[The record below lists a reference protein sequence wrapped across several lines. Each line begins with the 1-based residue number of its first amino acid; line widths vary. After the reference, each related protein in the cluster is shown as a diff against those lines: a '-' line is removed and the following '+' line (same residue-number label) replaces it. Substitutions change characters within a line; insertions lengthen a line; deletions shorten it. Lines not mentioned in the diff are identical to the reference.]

1 MPSETFTFKDL
12 SSKQLEKLKDNYI
25 TSKINAMSVDDLKD
39 FVCTII
45 TDQVKGT
52 VGNQE
57 EREAW
62 KEMKDFFNEEFEDKI
77 KDVIKTKGLEG
88 ENLTDEEQ
96 EMEKRL
102 NLLEKR
108 KEEKKDISS
117 DMW

>member
-62 KEMKDFFNEEFEDKI
+62 KEMNEFYRDSFVEIVLDI
-77 KDVIKTKGLEG
+77 KKKSLGSDNNNLSLEEIEYSRRLKMLEIQKESETK
-88 ENLTDEEQ
+88 N
-96 EMEKRL
+96 
-102 NLLEKR
+102 
-108 KEEKKDISS
+108 